1 MRVRLVLGMVAV
13 GLLAVAAP
21 ATAQQAQQK
30 FAYLDSRRILQE
42 APGAQEARTAIEQE
56 MRSFQQRL
64 ESLQDSLQK
73 VIEDYQSR
81 SLTLAPDV
89 RRSEEQRIAAK
100 QRELEAQAEQLR
112 LDANRKQNDLMQPVM
127 DRVEQAIETVRKEGG
142 YAMVFDAASG
152 AFVSADTTLDL
163 TTQVINRLKAGGS
176 SSSPNSSAPRN

>member
-1 MRVRLVLGMVAV
+1 MRVRQILGTVAV

-21 ATAQQAQQK
+21 VSAQAQQQR

-64 ESLQDSLQK
+64 ATLQDSLQK
-73 VIEDYQSR
+73 VIEDYQKR

-89 RRSEEQRIAAK
+89 RRTEEQRIAAK
-100 QRELEAQAEQLR
+100 QRELEAQAEQLQ

-127 DRVEQAIETVRKEGG
+127 NRVEEAIESVRKEGG
-142 YAMVFDAASG
+142 YAIVFDAASG
-152 AFVSADTTLDL
+152 AFVSADSTLDL
-163 TTQVINRLKAGGS
+163 TTQVINRLKAGGA
-176 SSSPNSSAPRN
+176 SSSPDTSTPKN